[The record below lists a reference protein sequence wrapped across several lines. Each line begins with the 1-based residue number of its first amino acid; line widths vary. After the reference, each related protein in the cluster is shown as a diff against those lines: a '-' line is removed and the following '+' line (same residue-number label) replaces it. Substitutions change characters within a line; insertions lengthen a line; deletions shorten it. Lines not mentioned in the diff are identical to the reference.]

1 MFFKFPI
8 FLKTLISQNF
18 GFAGL
23 DLRSFFLLD
32 CICKILLTVF
42 QKVDAK
48 KLEKA
53 EAKLQQKQAMR
64 ADLVTCRPA
73 APPVKLESAT
83 ASQVTSKKE
92 AKMEAK
98 GTNRA
103 QDVRI
108 DNFDIAYGDKLVSFS
123 E

>member
-1 MFFKFPI
+1 M
-8 FLKTLISQNF
+8 S
-18 GFAGL
+18 
-23 DLRSFFLLD
+23 
-32 CICKILLTVF
+32 

-64 ADLVTCRPA
+64 ADQVTSRPA

-108 DNFDIAYGDKLVSFS
+108 DNFDIAYGDKLVFLPHIYYNNGSTKFIS
-123 E
+123 APC